1 MVMLYG
7 SSALTDTGFHDLE
20 RIEVLK
26 GPQGTLSGRNAVQG
40 LVNLLLQDQQV
51 NLKERLKLL
60 WVTLI
65 LKD

>member
-1 MVMLYG
+1 MVILYM

-51 NLKERLKLL
+51 SLKERLN
-60 WVTLI
+60 
-65 LKD
+65 